1 MAVATPAHDAATT
14 DAPTTDADD
23 KSYLRAVGKGFAVGT
38 VIWVVLIFA
47 IMYFVAGITFDMS
60 VKWAVWIGPW
70 GGLFLGGTFTVGF
83 WSAKHADD

>member
-1 MAVATPAHDAATT
+1 MTDGSPVSWERGRSAVDQSPM
-14 DAPTTDADD
+14 
-23 KSYLRAVGKGFAVGT
+23 
-38 VIWVVLIFA
+38 IFA

-60 VKWAVWIGPW
+60 VKWAIWIGPW